1 MTTEKPPYKLNL
13 ALSITFPLVILF
25 SIMFLANEFSLL
37 LQATGLFLLNFS
49 FIIFGYSTKLSKAN
63 GVFRLSLFLVIICMF
78 GFGFT
83 FVFPNLN
90 YFIFTNFKLGWLIGL
105 LTIIYLSIQILKGKN
120 FEGKKWQ
127 FIENENSIQS
137 GVTLIKWWTISV
149 CLFVCFYFLLNI
161 LFAGQLG
168 SLIFLINAVIT
179 VIAILII
186 ANYHLNGKINPL
198 FAKEKNELLFWFGV
212 FLVGT
217 PFMIFWFPSANLF
230 ALFPLVIGLTLIF
243 NVTTTKESFQ
253 LFFRSVTIP
262 SILVILASFLFSS
275 GFFRANAYIAT
286 GENGQ
291 NAKEL
296 IFKRD
301 LIKEQMGNL
310 YREMQRKGRLSKY
323 INPKFDIDIINRP
336 SIWRKP
342 ELNLELKYSYE
353 LINPIYA
360 DSVRYFKPGRY
371 VLKSG
376 NVAHAIAESF
386 KISVDKYL
394 HQYFELDRKIEI
406 HLKGTADS
414 LQIVNNIIYEGEY
427 DNFYRYGKIEFNTE
441 NDNLEFKLKKG
452 DTVDDNIELASLR
465 ALSVRKFIDEEIL
478 INAQRD
484 YYYTAFA
491 DKKNAGGEFRKVE
504 IILKIFNVIPLKD

>member
-1 MTTEKPPYKLNL
+1 MRTEKPPYRLRL
-13 ALSITFPLVILF
+13 AISITFPLVILF
-25 SIMFLANEFSLL
+25 SIIFLANEFSLL

-49 FIIFGYSTKLSKAN
+49 FITFGYSTKLSKAN
-63 GVFRLSLFLVIICMF
+63 GIFRLSLFLIIICMF

-90 YFIFTNFKLGWLIGL
+90 YFVFTNFKLGWLIGI
-105 LTIIYLSIQILKGKN
+105 LTIIYLSIQILKGKDYD
-120 FEGKKWQ
+120 GMSWQ
-127 FIENENSIQS
+127 FMDNENSIQT
-137 GVTLIKWWTISV
+137 GVVIIKWWTISV
-149 CLFVCFYFLLNI
+149 CLFILLYFLLNI
-161 LFAGQLG
+161 LLNGQLG
-168 SLIFLINAVIT
+168 ALIFWINAIVT
-179 VIAILII
+179 VIAIFII
-186 ANYHLNGKINPL
+186 ANHHLNGNINP
-198 FAKEKNELLFWFGV
+198 FYAKEKKELLFWFGV
-212 FLVGT
+212 FLVGI
-217 PFMIFWFPSANLF
+217 PFMIFWFPTANLI
-230 ALFPLVIGLTLIF
+230 ALSPLVIGMTLMF

-253 LFFRSVTIP
+253 FFFRSVTIP
-262 SILVILASFLFSS
+262 SILVILSSFLFTS

-323 INPKFDIDIINRP
+323 INPEFDIAIINRP

-360 DSVRYFKPGRY
+360 DSVSYFEPGRY
-371 VLKSG
+371 VLKQG
-376 NVAHAIAESF
+376 NVAYAIAESF

-394 HQYFELDRKIEI
+394 HQYFERDRKIEI

-414 LQIVNNIIYEGEY
+414 IHIYNDIIYKGEY
-427 DNFYRYGKIEFNTE
+427 DDFYKYGKIEFNTKNE
-441 NDNLEFKLKKG
+441 SFEFKLKKG
-452 DTVDDNIELASLR
+452 DLVENNIELASLR
-465 ALSVRKFIDEEIL
+465 ALSVRKFIDEKIL
-478 INAQRD
+478 IQAKRK

-491 DKKNAGGEFRKVE
+491 DKDNEGGEFRKVE
-504 IILKIFNVIPLKD
+504 IILKIFNVISLKD